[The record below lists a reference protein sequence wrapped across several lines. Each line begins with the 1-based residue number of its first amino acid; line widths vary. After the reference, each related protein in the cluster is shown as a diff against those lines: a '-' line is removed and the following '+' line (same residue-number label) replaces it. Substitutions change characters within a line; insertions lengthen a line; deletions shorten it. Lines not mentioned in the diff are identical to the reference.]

1 MIDHSRNITMI
12 AAITK
17 DNSIGRG
24 GKLLYHIPE
33 DMKNFKAVTT
43 NNVVIMGRK
52 TYESIGKP
60 LPNRVNVILTHN
72 EDYDVEGAMVVNSV
86 DEAILYCKVFQ
97 PRRKIYV
104 IGGEEIYKAFYTRAK
119 YLNLTEI
126 ESDLSGDAKFP
137 SKFRKQFRIV
147 KSSMLMEDP
156 DTKVK
161 YRRNIYKQL
170 FSD

>member
-33 DMKNFKAVTT
+33 DMKNFKEVTT
-43 NNVVIMGRK
+43 NNIVIMGRK

-72 EDYDVEGAMVVNSV
+72 KDYDAEGVMVVHSV

-97 PRRKIYV
+97 SRKKIYV

-147 KSSMLMEDP
+147 KSSPLMEDP
-156 DTKVK
+156 ETNVK

-170 FSD
+170 FAD

>member
-1 MIDHSRNITMI
+1 MIDHSKNITMI

-17 DNSIGRG
+17 DCSIGRG

-33 DMKNFKAVTT
+33 DMKNFKAITT

-60 LPNRVNVILTHN
+60 LPNRVNIILTHN
-72 EDYDVEGAMVVNSV
+72 KDFKAEGVIVAHNANS
-86 DEAILYCKVFQ
+86 AILYCKIFQ
-97 PRRKIYV
+97 PRKKIYI

-126 ESDLSGDAKFP
+126 ESDLNGDAKFP

-170 FSD
+170 FAD

>member
-1 MIDHSRNITMI
+1 MIDHSRNITLI

-17 DNSIGRG
+17 DGSIGRG

-33 DMKNFKAVTT
+33 DMKNFKEVTI
-43 NNVVIMGRK
+43 NNIVIMGRK

-60 LPNRVNVILTHN
+60 LPNRVNIVLTHN
-72 EDYDVEGAMVVNSV
+72 KNFNAEGVIVAHNVNS
-86 DEAILYCKVFQ
+86 AILYCKIYQ
-97 PRRKIYV
+97 PRKKIYI
-104 IGGEEIYKAFYTRAK
+104 IGGEEIYKAFYTKAK
-119 YLNLTEI
+119 FLNLTEI

-137 SKFRKQFRIV
+137 TKFRKQFRIV

-170 FSD
+170 FAD

>member
-1 MIDHSRNITMI
+1 
-12 AAITK
+12 
-17 DNSIGRG
+17 
-24 GKLLYHIPE
+24 
-33 DMKNFKAVTT
+33 MKN
-43 NNVVIMGRK
+43 
-52 TYESIGKP
+52 
-60 LPNRVNVILTHN
+60 IL
-72 EDYDVEGAMVVNSV
+72 
-86 DEAILYCKVFQ
+86 I
-97 PRRKIYV
+97 
-104 IGGEEIYKAFYTRAK
+104 IGGNGYLGSNIVYRLIKNEK
-119 YLNLTEI
+119 YNINLLSSTEI

>member
-86 DEAILYCKVFQ
+86 DEAILYCKIFQ
-97 PRRKIYV
+97 SKKKIYI
-104 IGGEEIYKAFYTRAK
+104 IGGEEIYKAFYTKVK

-126 ESDLSGDAKFP
+126 ESDLTGDAKFP

-156 DTKVK
+156 ETKVK

>member
-33 DMKNFKAVTT
+33 DMKNFKEVTT
-43 NNVVIMGRK
+43 NNIVIMGRK

-72 EDYDVEGAMVVNSV
+72 KDYDVEGVMVVHSV

-97 PRRKIYV
+97 SRKKIYV
-104 IGGEEIYKAFYTRAK
+104 IGGEEIYKAFYTKAK

-147 KSSMLMEDP
+147 KSSPLMEDP
-156 DTKVK
+156 ETKVK